1 MTDSADQNTITDI
14 RVRSAVYDSFISRG
28 AAISRAEAAD
38 RLSLSARQV
47 AAAYQRLAEAHM
59 LVLQPGSG
67 EVLMANP
74 FSAVPTA
81 FRVSSGERA
90 WWGNCIW
97 DALGIL
103 VMTNRD
109 GTVETACPDCGEG
122 LTLRVAGGE
131 LESAPV
137 VVQFT
142 VPAAHWWDD
151 IVFT

>member
-1 MTDSADQNTITDI
+1 MTTLPTQELDAQVRRVIYSAFIDDCTALSQE
-14 RVRSAVYDSFISRG
+14 AV
-28 AAISRAEAAD
+28 A
-38 RLSLSARQV
+38 SLLGESIPAV
-47 AAAYQRLAEAHM
+47 KAAYARLAEAHL

-81 FRVSSGERA
+81 FRVIAGERA

-97 DALGIL
+97 DSMGVCA
-103 VMTNRD
+103 MTAPD
-109 GTVETACPDCGEG
+109 ATIFTSCPDCGEAM
-122 LTLRVAGGE
+122 TLVIANYQLQPAEG
-131 LESAPV
+131 SIHFA
-137 VVQFT
+137 